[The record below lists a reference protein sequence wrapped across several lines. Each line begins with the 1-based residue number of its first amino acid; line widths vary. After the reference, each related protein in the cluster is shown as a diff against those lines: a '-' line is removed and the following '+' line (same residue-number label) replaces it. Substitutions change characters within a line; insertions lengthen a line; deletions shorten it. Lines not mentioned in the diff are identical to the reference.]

1 MKVYQ
6 TDGNHCGCKDKCS
19 CNKKREDSHM
29 MKHYENS
36 SSCDMKKNWS
46 HEKES
51 CPDRVKGF
59 NLCKKRNELRCFKQ
73 CQPISQPC
81 NTGGDDDPITYYN
94 YFISRTNFEFSGLV
108 VVTNSGNPTSG
119 CTMRVR
125 VTDRAG
131 GGASQVVAT
140 VSPGASVPI
149 FVEGL
154 ISLDIAC
161 VSAETELPVPTTC
174 SGEVIFDLEYCAT
187 KVCL

>member
-1 MKVYQ
+1 
-6 TDGNHCGCKDKCS
+6 
-19 CNKKREDSHM
+19 M
-29 MKHYENS
+29 MKHEY
-36 SSCDMKKNWS
+36 SSCDMKRNWT

-81 NTGGDDDPITYYN
+81 SSASADPLPYFN
-94 YFISRTNFEFSGLV
+94 YFTSRTNFEFSGLV

-119 CTMRVR
+119 CSMRVR

-131 GGASQVVAT
+131 GGSSQVVAN

-161 VSAETELPVPTTC
+161 ISADSELPVPTTC

>member
-1 MKVYQ
+1 MNHYREE
-6 TDGNHCGCKDKCS
+6 NHCGCMEECSCTNIKEDHCYMKHHKRDKCEIP
-19 CNKKREDSHM
+19 NQRFFD
-29 MKHYENS
+29 
-36 SSCDMKKNWS
+36 
-46 HEKES
+46 EK

-81 NTGGDDDPITYYN
+81 ITTDPVAADFVN
-94 YFISRTNFEFSGLV
+94 YFKNRTNFEFSGLV
-108 VVTNSGNPTSG
+108 VVSNTGNPTSG
-119 CTMRVR
+119 CSMRIR

-131 GGASQVVAT
+131 TNVVAT
-140 VSPGASVPI
+140 VYPGASIPI

-154 ISLDIAC
+154 VSIDIVC
-161 VSAETELPVPTTC
+161 VSTETDPVVPATC